1 MERMSLERLD
11 RSVWAGILATGPMT
25 LALFQ
30 LQKRWPTLKNTPLP
44 PARLTTE
51 MTQMVGLPQRLS
63 SRARVDLTMVS
74 HFGYGVVCAL
84 LYSTVAQRARA
95 QPWLKGSIFGGLV
108 WATSY
113 LGWIPAF
120 GFKTSAYRLTGKRN
134 LQMFLAHLVWGAS
147 LGFAESELRTRG
159 KRMLDAGRTL

>member
-1 MERMSLERLD
+1 
-11 RSVWAGILATGPMT
+11 MT

-30 LQKRWPTLKNTPLP
+30 LQKRLPTLKNAPLP

-51 MTQMVGLPQRLS
+51 MTQMVGLPQKLS
-63 SRARVDLTMVS
+63 SRARVDLTMIS

-84 LYSTVAQRARA
+84 LYSTIAPRSSAK
-95 QPWLKGSIFGGLV
+95 PWMTGSFFGALV

-120 GFKTSAYRLTGKRN
+120 GFKTSAYKLTGERN

-147 LGFAESELRTRG
+147 LGIAESELRNRG
-159 KRMLDAGRTL
+159 KRMLDAGCAL

>member
-1 MERMSLERLD
+1 
-11 RSVWAGILATGPMT
+11 MT

-30 LQKRWPTLKNTPLP
+30 FQKHLPTLRNTSLP

-51 MTQMVGLPQRLS
+51 MTQMVGLPQKLS
-63 SRARVDLTMVS
+63 SRARVDVTMIS

-84 LYSTVAQRARA
+84 LYSTIAHKWKAT
-95 QPWLKGSIFGGLV
+95 PWMKGSAFGALV

-120 GFKTSAYRLTGKRN
+120 GFKTSAYALTGKRN

-147 LGFAESELRTRG
+147 LGFAESELRKGG
-159 KRMLDAGRTL
+159 KRMLDAGRRL